1 MQLTQEIIT
10 PELAKQYLLL
20 NINKNRALQQ
30 NRIKFYAKQMKA
42 DQWPVTSQ
50 GISFDT
56 LGRMID
62 GQHRLLAI
70 VEACIPVEMAVI
82 RDVPVQSFRV
92 LDSGMGR
99 TLAFRADMKTT
110 TAAIA
115 GAIHRFLGGNFAAT
129 ISVDDLA
136 ATYGVFKKEVD
147 AVGNARSMP
156 KISVAPIMAAVAIH
170 MKQGNHYAF
179 LQYKAM
185 TEFDTSALTP
195 CVANF
200 MRSIIDKSNVSGSS
214 VDRMILFLRAYK
226 ALIASNA
233 QKAYVSIRTDEGM
246 KERLQRA
253 VRRYLDAGHS
263 EEVM

>member
-1 MQLTQEIIT
+1 MQFTLELVT
-10 PELAKQYLLL
+10 PEIAKQYLLA
-20 NINKNRALQQ
+20 NITRNRNVQP
-30 NRIKFYAKQMKA
+30 NRVKFYAKQMRAK
-42 DQWPVTSQ
+42 QWHPSPQ
-50 GISFDT
+50 GISFDVN
-56 LGRMID
+56 GHMVD
-62 GQHRLLAI
+62 GQHRLAAI
-70 VEACIPVEMAVI
+70 VEAGVPVEMVII
-82 RDVPVQSFRV
+82 RDVPLQCFGV

-99 TLAFRADMKTT
+99 TLAFRADMKTV
-110 TAAIA
+110 TAAVA
-115 GAIHRFLGGNFAAT
+115 GAIHRFVGGNFAAT
-129 ISVDDLA
+129 IGVDDLA
-136 ATYGVFKKEVD
+136 ATYDIFKKEVD
-147 AVGNARSMP
+147 AVSNARSMP